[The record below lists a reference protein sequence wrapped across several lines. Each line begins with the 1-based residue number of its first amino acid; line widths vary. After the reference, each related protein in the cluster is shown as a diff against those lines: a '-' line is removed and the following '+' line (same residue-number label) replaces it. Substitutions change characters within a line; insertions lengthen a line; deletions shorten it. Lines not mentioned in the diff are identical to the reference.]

1 MATHA
6 AARRPV
12 TSYSRGFR
20 TWSAVL
26 AVVLLLGLYSFYV
39 QTVEGH
45 YLSGLNDLLP
55 WGLYISGFV
64 FFVGASAGA
73 TLIGLLIHAFG
84 RTDYAPLGTRAIL
97 IGLLSLMAAV
107 LFITADVGSIPRMM
121 GLPWLYR
128 NFTSMFTY
136 TSLTYYFF
144 GALLLAELY
153 FTIKINQGRATPRDR
168 QWAKWLAI
176 AAVPF
181 ALVVVHAPH
190 GALFAVV
197 KAREFWNNPLLPPHF
212 AVVAL
217 VTGTAIMILIATLTS
232 FFSRR
237 ELVSSSTLSHMGMLL
252 AFFIGAAAFLDFF
265 DFLVFSYSDEPA
277 GNMAWYYL
285 SAANLPFS
293 VLHVGGYIVALAILL
308 LRRGNPTTWVPIAAA
323 VAIVAVA
330 AYRYN
335 LTVVGVSVPL
345 FPFLPAQSYVPSW
358 TEISVAAGIIA
369 LVLLAY
375 SVLTR
380 VIPVEEKGAA

>member
-1 MATHA
+1 MATYT
-6 AARRPV
+6 AARRPA
-12 TSYSRGFR
+12 SIGLGFR
-20 TWSAVL
+20 TWSAAL
-26 AVVLLLGLYSFYV
+26 ALVLLLGLYSFYL

-45 YLSGLNDLLP
+45 YLSGLTDLMP
-55 WGLYISGFV
+55 WGLYITGFV

-97 IGLLSLMAAV
+97 VGLLSLMAAI
-107 LFITADVGSIPRMM
+107 LFITSDVGSIPRMM

-153 FTIKINQGRATPRDR
+153 FTIKVNQGRATPKDR
-168 QWAKWLAI
+168 EWAKLAAI

-181 ALVVVHAPH
+181 ALLVVHAPH

-217 VTGTAIMILIATLTS
+217 VTGTAIMILVATLTAAS
-232 FFSRR
+232 SGRQ
-237 ELVSSSTLSHMGMLL
+237 LVGPNTVRHMGILL
-252 AFFIGAAAFLDFF
+252 AFFVGAAAFLDFF

-277 GNMAWYYL
+277 GNMAWYFL
-285 SAANLPFS
+285 SAPNLPFS

-308 LRRGNPTTWVPIAAA
+308 FRRGSVTRWVPIAAA
-323 VAIVAVA
+323 VTVVAVA

-345 FPFLPAQSYVPSW
+345 FPFLPAQTYAPSW
-358 TEISVAAGIIA
+358 TELSVAAGIIA

-380 VIPVEEKGAA
+380 VLPVEEKGAA